1 MTRVVSLS
9 GGIGSG
15 KSTVTKMLA
24 ELGAVTV
31 DADAIVHELQ
41 APNTPIV
48 QAIAEEFGEEIVDAA
63 GALDREALG
72 AIVFRD
78 DTARARLG
86 QIVHPPVI
94 AEMLRRA
101 QVGVE
106 AGAPLVVLDIPL
118 FFEGKKAGTG
128 SATAR
133 RYEAEI
139 VVWVPRSVQIE
150 RTMKRDDCDRGEA
163 ERRVAAQLPIDE
175 KRTMASHVIDNSG
188 ALEETRTQVEAL
200 FAELTRNGAASVAT
214 AKS

>member
-41 APNTPIV
+41 APNTPMV
-48 QAIAEEFGEEIVDAA
+48 RSIAEAFGEGVVTAD

-78 DTARARLG
+78 GEARARLG

-101 QVGVE
+101 QAGVD

-118 FFEGKKAGTG
+118 FFEGKKTGSG

-133 RYEAEI
+133 SYEAEI
-139 VVWVPRSVQIE
+139 LVWVPVEVQIE
-150 RTMKRDDCDRGEA
+150 RTMKRDDCDHAEA

-175 KRTMASHVIDNSG
+175 KRAMASHVIDNSG
-188 ALEETRTQVEAL
+188 SVDETREQVEAL
-200 FAELTRNGAASVAT
+200 FAELSQDDEAT
-214 AKS
+214 QARR